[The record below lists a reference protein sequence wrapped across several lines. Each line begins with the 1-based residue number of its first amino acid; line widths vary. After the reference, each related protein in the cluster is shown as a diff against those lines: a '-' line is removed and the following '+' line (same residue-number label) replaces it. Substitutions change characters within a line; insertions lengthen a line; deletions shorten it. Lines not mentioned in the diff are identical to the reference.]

1 MASENKTN
9 KEGKTLNKMMGV
21 LKRPRIT
28 EKAANLAEDNFYV
41 FELEPTANKIEV
53 KQAIKEYFN
62 VDVERVTIV
71 NLPRKK
77 VQKGKIVG
85 YKGGCK
91 KAIIKV
97 KKGQKIDI
105 IEN

>member
-1 MASENKTN
+1 MASEKNTK
-9 KEGKTLNKMMGV
+9 KEGQTLNKVMGV
-21 LKRPRIT
+21 LRKPRIT
-28 EKAANLAEDNFYV
+28 EKAANLAEENFYV

-53 KQAIKEYFN
+53 KKAIKEYFK
-62 VDVERVTIV
+62 VDVEKVTII

-85 YKGGCK
+85 YKNGCK
-91 KAIIKV
+91 KAIVKV

>member
-1 MASENKTN
+1 MASEQNTK
-9 KEGKTLNKMMGV
+9 KQGKTLSKMMGV
-21 LKRPRIT
+21 LRRPKIT
-28 EKAANLAEDNFYV
+28 EKAAVLAESNFYV

-53 KQAIKEYFN
+53 KKAIKDYFN
-62 VDVERVTIV
+62 VDVEKVTII

-91 KAIIKV
+91 KAIVKV